1 MQPSKNVLGFDFG
14 EKRIGVAL
22 GDSLT
27 KIVHP
32 LQTIE
37 TEINSER
44 FYIINGLL
52 EKWKPDYVVIGIPFN
67 DDGTEH
73 RLTMLAKKFSGK
85 IQNKYNLPVFN
96 IDERYTSAEAES
108 ILRERGVKIKENKG
122 LIDQFAAKII
132 LESFFREY
140 ID

>member
-44 FYIINGLL
+44 FHIINGLL

-67 DDGTEH
+67 DDG
-73 RLTMLAKKFSGK
+73 
-85 IQNKYNLPVFN
+85 
-96 IDERYTSAEAES
+96 TSAEAES